1 MKTSRR
7 NFLLGGLATA
17 GAVTTPLLF
26 GSKRAVA
33 APNPKHLITVFAS
46 GGWDTTFTLDP
57 KPGVATI
64 DAPTDG
70 DVTMFGDTPVYTAA
84 SRPSVAKFFERY
96 GSITSVVNGVQMRAI
111 NHPDCSKRI
120 LTGTASEA
128 NPDMGSISAYELG
141 RDRPA
146 PYLVLGPSAV
156 SGPFAS
162 IAARAGSVNQIRSL
176 LSPAA
181 ALPKAAPFAASKRFA
196 PDDSE
201 AGLIKS
207 FIQARAN
214 RLRQMNG
221 RTGYNAARYDDFLS
235 SLERRDVLKTFSDGF
250 GDDFTFTLDLREQI
264 KLGLSAIERGVAW
277 SLHLEQAFG
286 SWDTHTDN
294 DKVQD
299 VMSEDLY
306 DALTVLGD
314 ELAAR
319 SGQNGGSMLDE
330 TVVAVVS
337 EMGRTPRRNAAKGKD
352 HWPVTSALVFG
363 AGVSGGRTVGGT
375 DDELQAMNVDL
386 ATGEA
391 RADGSGTQLQY
402 TNLAAGILG
411 LVGADASTYFPGS
424 EAFDAIRA

>member
-7 NFLLGGLATA
+7 NFLLGGLAAA
-17 GAVTTPLLF
+17 GAIAAPLTL

-33 APNPKHLITVFAS
+33 AANPKHLVTVFAS
-46 GGWDTTFTLDP
+46 GGWDTTYTLDP
-57 KPGVATI
+57 KPGVSTI

-70 DVTMFGDTPVYTAA
+70 DVTMYGDLPIYTSSA
-84 SRPSVAKFFERY
+84 RPSVAKFFERF
-96 GSITSVVNGVQMRAI
+96 GSIACVVNGVQMRAI

-176 LSPAA
+176 LSPTA
-181 ALPKAAPFAASKRFA
+181 ALPKASPFSSSNRFA
-196 PDDSE
+196 PDETE

-235 SLERRDVLKTFSDGF
+235 SLERRDVLKSFSDGF

-277 SLHLEQAFG
+277 SVHLEQAFA

-294 DKVQD
+294 TIQNT
-299 VMSEDLY
+299 MNEDLY
-306 DALTVLGD
+306 DALVVLGD

-319 SGQNGGSMLDE
+319 PGENGGSMLDE

-337 EMGRTPRRNAAKGKD
+337 EMGRTPQLNAANGKD
-352 HWPVTSALVFG
+352 HWPVTSTLLFG
-363 AGVSGGRTVGGT
+363 AGVAGGRALGGT
-375 DDELQAMNVDL
+375 DGDLQALNVDL

-391 RADGSGTQLQY
+391 REDGTQLQY

-411 LVGADASTYFPGS
+411 LVGADASTYFPSS